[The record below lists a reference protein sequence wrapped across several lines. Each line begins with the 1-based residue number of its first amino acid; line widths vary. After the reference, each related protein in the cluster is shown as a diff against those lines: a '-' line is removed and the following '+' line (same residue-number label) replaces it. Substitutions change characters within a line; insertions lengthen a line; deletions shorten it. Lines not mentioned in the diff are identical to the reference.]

1 MYTIGTQYLS
11 HGKHPVLCTISDI
24 LTTFNSKGDL
34 VSTRYEAIHLFLGQT
49 VSETNIVAPT
59 IAKGIYRLAEPENIG
74 FVPSK

>member
-1 MYTIGTQYLS
+1 MHTIGTQYLS

-34 VSTRYEAIHLFLGQT
+34 VSTRYEATHQFLGQV

-59 IAKGIYRLAEPENIG
+59 IAKGIYRLAELAATG
-74 FVPSK
+74 FVPTK

>member
-11 HGKHPVLCTISDI
+11 YGKFPVLCTISDI

-34 VSTRYEAIHLFLGQT
+34 VGTRYEATHLFLGQT

-59 IAKGIYRLAEPENIG
+59 ISRGIYRLAEPANIG
-74 FVPSK
+74 FAPTK